1 MAGPPD
7 RRRPRRADDQRIGQP
22 GVGGMTAARPAGVL
36 ITGGAGFLGANLADR
51 LAGQG
56 RRVIVYDNLCRPG
69 VAANLAWLRSRH
81 GDLVEAV
88 VADIRDG
95 AALDAAVARAEG
107 ICHLAAQVAVTTSVV
122 DPVTDFEVNLRGT
135 FRLLEAI
142 RALPK
147 PPPLVFASTNKVYGR
162 LAGVALERRGARWL
176 PADPAPRALGI
187 DEAQPLDLHSPY
199 GCSKG
204 AADQYVLD
212 YARIYG
218 LPAVVLRMSCL
229 YGPRQF
235 GTEDQGW
242 VAHFLLSA
250 KAGRTLAIFG
260 DGAQVR
266 DVLHVDDAVE
276 AWLLGLSD
284 AARLAGQPFNL
295 GGGPGNAISLLDL
308 IERISAL
315 RGETPSLDFR
325 PSRPGDQLWY
335 VSDTRRFQA
344 ATGWSPRIAAEDGVT
359 RLHRWLAGEGVPA

>member
-1 MAGPPD
+1 MK
-7 RRRPRRADDQRIGQP
+7 
-22 GVGGMTAARPAGVL
+22 AAHPMGVL
-36 ITGGAGFLGANLADR
+36 ITGGAGFLGSNLADR

-56 RRVIVYDNLCRPG
+56 RRVIVYDNLWRPG
-69 VAANLAWLRSRH
+69 VGANLGWLKRRH

-88 VADIRDG
+88 IADIRDRL
-95 AALDAAVARAEG
+95 ALEAAVARAEA
-107 ICHLAAQVAVTTSVV
+107 ICHLAAQVAVTTSVT

-142 RALPK
+142 RARPE

-162 LAGVALERRGARWL
+162 LAGIALEPCGARWM
-176 PADPAPRALGI
+176 PADGALRAAGV
-187 DEAQPLDLHSPY
+187 DESQPLDLHSPY

-250 KAGRTLAIFG
+250 RAGRTLAIFG
-260 DGAQVR
+260 DGRQVR

-276 AWLLGLSD
+276 AWLLALAN
-284 AARLAGQPFNL
+284 AARLSGQAFNL

-308 IERISAL
+308 VERISTL
-315 RGETPSLDFR
+315 RGAPPGIDFR
-325 PSRPGDQLWY
+325 PWRPGDQLWY

-344 ATGWSPRIAAEDGVT
+344 AAGWNSRIGAAEGVE